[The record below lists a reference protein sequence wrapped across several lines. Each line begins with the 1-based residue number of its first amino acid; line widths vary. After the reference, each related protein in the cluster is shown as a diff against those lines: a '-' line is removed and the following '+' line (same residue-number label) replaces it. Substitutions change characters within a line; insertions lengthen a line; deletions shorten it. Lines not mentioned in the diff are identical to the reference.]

1 MKGKLKMIILIIVVV
16 IAIVLM
22 AMYIIK
28 NNAPKK
34 EIAEYEPQEEISE
47 EQERQT
53 MVSLY
58 FKNKTTQKVEPEAR
72 IVDVKEIVLNPYE
85 KLINLLIEGPKKD
98 NLEKT
103 IPEGTKILSAKL
115 EGETLILD
123 FSEEFIENH
132 KGGKEEEQ
140 ATIDSLVDT
149 LTELTE
155 VNAIKILIN
164 GKENQSFKDEQINF
178 EQNFIRNE

>member
-1 MKGKLKMIILIIVVV
+1 MKGKLKMIILIILVV

-28 NNAPKK
+28 NNAQKK

-58 FKNKTTQKVEPEAR
+58 FKNKITQKVEPEAR

-123 FSEEFIENH
+123 FSEEFIKNH

>member
-1 MKGKLKMIILIIVVV
+1 MKEKLKTIILILLVV

-28 NNAPKK
+28 NNAKK
-34 EIAEYEPQEEISE
+34 EEIEEYEPQEEISE

-85 KLINLLIEGPKKD
+85 KLINLLMEGPKKD

-103 IPEGTKILSAKL
+103 IKI
-115 EGETLILD
+115 I
-123 FSEEFIENH
+123 
-132 KGGKEEEQ
+132 
-140 ATIDSLVDT
+140 
-149 LTELTE
+149 
-155 VNAIKILIN
+155 AIIIK
-164 GKENQSFKDEQINF
+164 
-178 EQNFIRNE
+178 

>member
-1 MKGKLKMIILIIVVV
+1 MKEKLKTIILILLVV

-22 AMYIIK
+22 VMYIIK
-28 NNAPKK
+28 NNAKK
-34 EIAEYEPQEEISE
+34 EKIEEDEPQEEISE

-85 KLINLLIEGPKKD
+85 KLINLLMEGPKKD

-178 EQNFIRNE
+178 EQKFIRNE

>member
-1 MKGKLKMIILIIVVV
+1 MKEKLKTIILILLVV

-22 AMYIIK
+22 VMYIIK
-28 NNAPKK
+28 NNAKK
-34 EIAEYEPQEEISE
+34 EEIEEYEPQEEISE

-85 KLINLLIEGPKKD
+85 N
-98 NLEKT
+98 
-103 IPEGTKILSAKL
+103 
-115 EGETLILD
+115 
-123 FSEEFIENH
+123 
-132 KGGKEEEQ
+132 
-140 ATIDSLVDT
+140 LVDT

-178 EQNFIRNE
+178 EQKFIRNE